1 MTKTWTL
8 ARESWPPTMAQFQ
21 MGEIDPGF
29 ANRVLSLLMRQ
40 EADAV
45 VLPYIDMLRGAHS
58 WPAPLTFKQEIEPI
72 LRELAASN
80 LVNVERR
87 KYYSVVR
94 LSKDPVPMD

>member
-1 MTKTWTL
+1 
-8 ARESWPPTMAQFQ
+8 MAQFER
-21 MGEIDPGF
+21 GHIDPGF

-45 VLPYIDMLRGAHS
+45 VLPYIDMLRSAHS
-58 WPAPLTFKQEIEPI
+58 WPAPLTFKQEMEPI
-72 LRELAASN
+72 LRELAESN

-94 LSKDPVPMD
+94 LSKNRA